1 MLTWI
6 YFHGSEIS
14 EKILQVSR
22 AFLASI
28 GNSSIG
34 NPFQPF
40 ARPDFF
46 YLVIVYCGAQPGS
59 TKVISSL

>member
-1 MLTWI
+1 M
-6 YFHGSEIS
+6 S

-34 NPFQPF
+34 NPSNGLRAQM
-40 ARPDFF
+40 FF